1 MHDIEHPWVKRLIQ
15 SVPGME
21 ARLDPFDQGLPYV
34 AFGLFAT
41 YVRHLCQ
48 QEPINMAIV
57 GPALALMTEMAESEE
72 DAVQG
77 LLAVGTLEGLVGS
90 VVILNKLR
98 PRMPPR
104 LRHLF
109 DYTALAWYGDPPLNW
124 SQVDLNIA
132 PDSDS
137 LEQALARIRQAN
149 PPG

>member
-1 MHDIEHPWVKRLIQ
+1 MYNIEHPWVKRLIQ
-15 SVPGME
+15 SVPGMR
-21 ARLDPFDQGLPYV
+21 ARLDPFDQELPYV

-48 QEPINMAIV
+48 QEPVDMTIV
-57 GPALALMTEMAESEE
+57 GPTLALMTEMAESEDE
-72 DAVQG
+72 TVQG
-77 LLAVGTLEGLVGS
+77 LLAVGTLEGLVGNI
-90 VVILNKLR
+90 VVLDKLR
-98 PRMPPR
+98 PRMSPR

-137 LEQALARIRQAN
+137 LEQAFARIRQAN
-149 PPG
+149 QPS